1 MAVDLVLRGG
11 TVVDGSGAA
20 RFTADIAIADGRV
33 VEIGRVAG
41 RGAREIDADGLL
53 VTPGFIN
60 VHTHMDAQ
68 IDWDPLGSTGDSGVL
83 AAPAPMAS
91 ISSSTSEPPIF
102 WPKL

>member
-1 MAVDLVLRGG
+1 MAIDLVIRGG

-41 RGAREIDADGLL
+41 CGAREIDADGLL

-60 VHTHMDAQ
+60 VHTHMNAQ
-68 IDWDPLGSTGDSGVL
+68 INWDSLGSTGDFGVL
-83 AAPAPMAS
+83 AAPRTYG
-91 ISSSTSEPPIF
+91 INIKF
-102 WPKL
+102 DF